1 MPYPKSVLM
10 SAHIGREVA
19 DSDWQRDPASLAEK
33 LSGGRWRRYRHLAF
47 LSNKIR
53 VLEDHPIFLII
64 TIPPRHGK
72 SELISHWT
80 PIWFLKKW
88 PYKHIILASYQG
100 GFAAEWGGVVRNA
113 IIEHEARLEI
123 QLAGDTRSKS
133 QWRIKGYGGG
143 MLSSGVMGPITGH
156 GGDLCFPAGT
166 QIDTNI
172 GLQAIE
178 TLQFAPLSCK
188 ILSYD
193 TDESEL
199 QWQKAEAFSVRKAS
213 GLYRIT
219 TASGRVVEA
228 TEQHPIWTTKGYK
241 KACELA
247 SGDTL
252 LCVVPKGI
260 REGRIRSEQIINQRM
275 QSLLLFNQ
283 MLSVAY
289 GNQKPSAVQ
298 SLWKT
303 SIEKDEGILRG
314 MSASTSRPKGQV
326 FGNHESVSNVQ
337 CYIPGKVAREEICYL
352 LQQALCNAWAFPID
366 VRQIQSKMEERGNS
380 IKRTAT
386 FGKGFSDNEAA
397 RIEQRQSCLF
407 DMWRSVKTSCS
418 PSRQLADEQCRFQS
432 GYPVCNLSQEI
443 NTAIGKQLVIDTV
456 VMVERLRKATAVYN
470 LQVGGNHNFFA
481 NGILV
486 HNCIIDDPIKS
497 QKEALSLVYRESIK
511 QWYRS
516 TFRTRAQPNASIILL
531 QTRWHEDDL
540 AGYLISE
547 SQKPESDLPR
557 DPWEVINLPAL
568 AEPGDPLGRSEG
580 EALWP
585 EMYPRQSL
593 LQVREAIGPYWYAA
607 EYQGYPRPEGGS
619 IIKEAWFQYY
629 SDQENPL
636 VNESIKVERCIQ
648 VWDTAFELDDS
659 SSRSACMTWVKA
671 GQFFYVIDVW
681 AKRVEFPDLI
691 QAAKMKYAQWKP
703 THIYIE
709 HKASG
714 HSLVQQL
721 RRDTSLPIIPV
732 KADTDKASRLN
743 AVSGI
748 VEAGR
753 VKLPAQAPWLS
764 DFLYEVCSFPAAKT
778 DDIADCFAH
787 GLMQMHPSLGKGD
800 LPVRRGVKESIWRRT
815 E

>member
-10 SAHIGREVA
+10 SAHIGSEVA

-33 LSGGRWRRYRHLAF
+33 LSGGRWRRYRHLDF

-64 TIPPRHGK
+64 TMPPRHGK

-80 PIWFLKKW
+80 PIWFLKRW
-88 PYKHIILASYQG
+88 PYKHIILASYQA

-133 QWRIKGYGGG
+133 EWRIKGYGGG
-143 MLSSGVMGPITGH
+143 MLASGVMGPITGH
-156 GGDLCFPAGT
+156 GGDL
-166 QIDTNI
+166 
-172 GLQAIE
+172 L
-178 TLQFAPLSCK
+178 
-188 ILSYD
+188 
-193 TDESEL
+193 
-199 QWQKAEAFSVRKAS
+199 
-213 GLYRIT
+213 
-219 TASGRVVEA
+219 
-228 TEQHPIWTTKGYK
+228 
-241 KACELA
+241 
-247 SGDTL
+247 
-252 LCVVPKGI
+252 
-260 REGRIRSEQIINQRM
+260 
-275 QSLLLFNQ
+275 
-283 MLSVAY
+283 
-289 GNQKPSAVQ
+289 
-298 SLWKT
+298 
-303 SIEKDEGILRG
+303 
-314 MSASTSRPKGQV
+314 
-326 FGNHESVSNVQ
+326 
-337 CYIPGKVAREEICYL
+337 
-352 LQQALCNAWAFPID
+352 
-366 VRQIQSKMEERGNS
+366 
-380 IKRTAT
+380 
-386 FGKGFSDNEAA
+386 
-397 RIEQRQSCLF
+397 
-407 DMWRSVKTSCS
+407 
-418 PSRQLADEQCRFQS
+418 
-432 GYPVCNLSQEI
+432 
-443 NTAIGKQLVIDTV
+443 
-456 VMVERLRKATAVYN
+456 
-470 LQVGGNHNFFA
+470 
-481 NGILV
+481 
-486 HNCIIDDPIKS
+486 IIDDPIKS

-531 QTRWHEDDL
+531 MTRWHEDDL
-540 AGYLISE
+540 AGYLVSE

-568 AEPGDPLGRSEG
+568 AEPGDPLGRPEG

-593 LQVREAIGPYWYAA
+593 LQVREAIGPYWYSA

-648 VWDTAFELDDS
+648 IWDTAFELDDA

-732 KADTDKASRLN
+732 KAEQDKASRLN

-764 DFLYEVCSFPAAKT
+764 DFLYEICSFPAAKT

-787 GLMQMHPSLGKGD
+787 GLMQMHPSLGRGD
-800 LPVRRGVKESIWRRT
+800 LPVRRGVKESIWKRT